1 MKALTLNKILRDLTL
16 SDKFTKK
23 GQLAYYIVTHRTG
36 AMVLVG
42 LYLDKSIDSTSFG
55 KATLI

>member
-23 GQLAYYIVTHRTG
+23 GRLAYYIVTHRTG
-36 AMVLVG
+36 GDGFSWA
-42 LYLDKSIDSTSFG
+42 IFR
-55 KATLI
+55 